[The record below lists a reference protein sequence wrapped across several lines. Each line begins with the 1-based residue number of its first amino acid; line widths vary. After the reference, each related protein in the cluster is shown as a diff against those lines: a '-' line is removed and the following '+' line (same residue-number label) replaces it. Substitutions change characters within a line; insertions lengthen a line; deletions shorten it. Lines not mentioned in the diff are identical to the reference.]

1 MTNKRNEQGKT
12 RTQQKIQVSCAVLVR
27 LNLNALLRDL
37 AAKDQSWNEMLKEY
51 EEFVRLGDK
60 YEGRWIFT
68 PGTLDNLEKKDYQR
82 WAMSRLAKR
91 LYVTEAANEN
101 KNLVGR
107 VRKILNSRRSKG
119 SDDLPIEE
127 VVRFAI
133 EVGVSPTY
141 LLQPLRE
148 WLETD
153 SILEFINFGP
163 TGLTISARDWL
174 LYVHGLKGIGGKEL
188 PDFYGQM
195 LNFSAEPGL
204 FADASKPY
212 FVYEEENRISSAKR
226 SPIVPKIEGKRF
238 PKYGHEYTDDSPVLP
253 EPHPMDLL
261 PEPTSYLERVHARTR
276 AVILLLHLIRH
287 AFLVADSDVGMSHRK
302 EDIEWYLNQ
311 LRTAFSELGK
321 NAVQIEPTKITK
333 SVYVGKTLNKKQ
345 K

>member
-1 MTNKRNEQGKT
+1 MTNKPNQQTEARS
-12 RTQQKIQVSCAVLVR
+12 QQKIQVSCAVLVR

-37 AAKDQSWNEMLKEY
+37 AAKDQSWNEMLNEY
-51 EEFVRLGDK
+51 EEFMRLGDK
-60 YEGRWIFT
+60 YEGRWRFT
-68 PGTLDNLEKKDYQR
+68 PGNFDNLEKKDYQR

-91 LYVTEAANEN
+91 LYVIETSKAN

-127 VVRFAI
+127 IVRFAI

-212 FVYEEENRISSAKR
+212 FVHEEEKRISKAQR

-238 PKYGHEYTDDSPVLP
+238 PKYGHEYSDDAPVLP

-261 PEPTSYLERVHARTR
+261 PAPSSYLERVHARTR
-276 AVILLLHLIRH
+276 AVILLMHLIRH
-287 AFLVADSDVGMSHRK
+287 AFLVADSDIGMSHRK

-311 LRTAFSELGK
+311 LRAAFSELGK
-321 NAVQIEPTKITK
+321 NAAPMKPTKITK
-333 SVYVGKTLNKKQ
+333 SVYVGKKPEATE
-345 K
+345 

>member
-1 MTNKRNEQGKT
+1 MSDKSKRETGSL
-12 RTQQKIQVSCAVLVR
+12 QQKKIQVSCAVLVR

-37 AAKDQSWNEMLKEY
+37 ATKDQHWNEMLDEY
-51 EEFVRLGDK
+51 EEFMRLGDK
-60 YEGRWIFT
+60 YKGRWRFKS
-68 PGTLDNLEKKDYQR
+68 GSYDNSKKLDYQR

-91 LYVTEAANEN
+91 LYVIDDANPN
-101 KNLVGR
+101 KDIVGR
-107 VRKILNSRRSKG
+107 VRKIINSRQSKG

-153 SILEFINFGP
+153 SILEFVNFGP

-195 LNFSAEPGL
+195 LNFSAEQGL

-212 FVYEEENRISSAKR
+212 FLNEEEERISNAKR

-238 PKYGHEYTDDSPVLP
+238 PKYGHEYSDDAPTLP

-261 PEPTSYLERVHARTR
+261 PAPTTYLQRVHARTR

-311 LRTAFSELGK
+311 LRAAFSELGK
-321 NAVQIEPTKITK
+321 NAAPLEPTKITK
-333 SVYVGKTLNKKQ
+333 SVYVGKKPETTE
-345 K
+345 

>member
-1 MTNKRNEQGKT
+1 MSDKSKRETGSL
-12 RTQQKIQVSCAVLVR
+12 QQKKIQVSCAVLVR

-37 AAKDQSWNEMLKEY
+37 ATKDQHWNEMLDEY
-51 EEFVRLGDK
+51 EEFMRLGDK
-60 YEGRWIFT
+60 YKGRWRFKS
-68 PGTLDNLEKKDYQR
+68 GSYDNSKKLDYQR

-91 LYVTEAANEN
+91 LYVIDDANPN
-101 KNLVGR
+101 KDIVGR
-107 VRKILNSRRSKG
+107 VRKIINSRQSKG

-153 SILEFINFGP
+153 SILEFVNFGP

-174 LYVHGLKGIGGKEL
+174 LYVHGLKGIGGREL

-195 LNFSAEPGL
+195 LNFSAEQGL

-212 FVYEEENRISSAKR
+212 FLNEEEERISNAKR
-226 SPIVPKIEGKRF
+226 SPIVPKVEGKRF
-238 PKYGHEYTDDSPVLP
+238 PKYGHEYSDDAPTLP

-261 PEPTSYLERVHARTR
+261 PAPASYLQRVHARTR

-311 LRTAFSELGK
+311 LRVAFSELGK
-321 NAVQIEPTKITK
+321 NAAPMEPTKITK
-333 SVYVGKTLNKKQ
+333 SVYVGKKPEATE
-345 K
+345 